1 LTGLL
6 ALALGG
12 AVPAE
17 AADRSAAALNALVKA
32 RIADEAGQPAEA
44 LAALTSLASLAPQL
58 PGLRGRILEQAIEAG
73 DLVAARGAAA
83 RLWADGDRRFDAMLV
98 LLVDAMRRSDWKAA
112 RAYLSARSD
121 KTGGDAALRL
131 VQPGFQA
138 WIDVGARAPEPERP
152 LLAAAGQGRPEP
164 AITMEAALVRL
175 VSGRKSDAVE
185 LAEATV
191 LTDRTSQL
199 VALRLAATLD
209 RAGESKAAKALRERT
224 VLAAGVR
231 EDPLLLLPDQPVT
244 SARGGGAHWIGLLAD
259 GLSRMP
265 GSPPRA
271 ALLFAR
277 SAHWLDD
284 RDWTAQSALVEVLGR
299 GGRERAALAL
309 LETERATLPPVL
321 EMRRAELLAETGNP
335 GAAVRLAE
343 AAVRNDPAPRSLLIR
358 FADVARRADD
368 PIATARAYARLE
380 ASLGDRREDEALR
393 GTLLIARAELL
404 LQADDWDGARPL
416 LEKAVTLRPD
426 DPEILNFAG
435 YSALER
441 RKDVAGALARIE
453 AAWQRE
459 PQSAAITDS
468 LGWAYFLTGR
478 VDKAVPLL
486 EKAERGDPENAVIVE
501 HLGDAYWQAGR
512 RFEARNTWRAA
523 MPLAEDAMTAR
534 LSAKLADGLTPATT
548 AP

>member
-1 LTGLL
+1 
-6 ALALGG
+6 
-12 AVPAE
+12 
-17 AADRSAAALNALVKA
+17 
-32 RIADEAGQPAEA
+32 
-44 LAALTSLASLAPQL
+44 
-58 PGLRGRILEQAIEAG
+58 
-73 DLVAARGAAA
+73 
-83 RLWADGDRRFDAMLV
+83 
-98 LLVDAMRRSDWKAA
+98 
-112 RAYLSARSD
+112 
-121 KTGGDAALRL
+121 
-131 VQPGFQA
+131 
-138 WIDVGARAPEPERP
+138 
-152 LLAAAGQGRPEP
+152 
-164 AITMEAALVRL
+164 
-175 VSGRKSDAVE
+175 
-185 LAEATV
+185 
-191 LTDRTSQL
+191 
-199 VALRLAATLD
+199 
-209 RAGESKAAKALRERT
+209 
-224 VLAAGVR
+224 
-231 EDPLLLLPDQPVT
+231 
-244 SARGGGAHWIGLLAD
+244 
-259 GLSRMP
+259 
-265 GSPPRA
+265 
-271 ALLFAR
+271 
-277 SAHWLDD
+277 
-284 RDWTAQSALVEVLGR
+284 
-299 GGRERAALAL
+299 
-309 LETERATLPPVL
+309 
-321 EMRRAELLAETGNP
+321 MRRAELLAETGNP